1 MPSLLEKENNMAL
14 EAFLR
19 QNKKERETIKFPAS
33 KAFVDENGKPID
45 WTIRPLTSREAEN
58 IRKQVNRYRKGG
70 TVEVDNALF
79 NRKVAATCTV
89 YPDLKNAELQDSY
102 GVMGEEELIVE
113 MLDNDGEYQTYVAKC
128 LEVSGYNQSET
139 ELVEEAKN

>member
-1 MPSLLEKENNMAL
+1 MAL

-33 KAFVDENGKPID
+33 KDFVDENGKPID

-70 TVEVDNALF
+70 TVEIDNALF

-113 MLDNDGEYQTYVAKC
+113 MLDNDGEYQTYVAK
-128 LEVSGYNQSET
+128 
-139 ELVEEAKN
+139 